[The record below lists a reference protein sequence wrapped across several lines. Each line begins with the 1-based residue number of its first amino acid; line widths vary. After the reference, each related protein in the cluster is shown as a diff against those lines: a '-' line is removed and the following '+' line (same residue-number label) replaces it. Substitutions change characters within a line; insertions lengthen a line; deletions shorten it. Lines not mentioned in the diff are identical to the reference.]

1 METKMVT
8 SSDNQTT
15 SLDGLMSNMNYLVQV
30 AGVNA
35 EGVGECRNITVT
47 TPQCESHTH
56 ISHNTVA
63 TQWLCSRWSYNTFTL
78 KSQIL
83 MNTTLCILI
92 GT

>member
-1 METKMVT
+1 MVPCIHQNEDIIGYSVVYGILGSGHMETKMVT

-47 TPQCESHTH
+47 TPQSESHTH
-56 ISHNTVA
+56 MDT
-63 TQWLCSRWSYNTFTL
+63 TQ
-78 KSQIL
+78 
-83 MNTTLCILI
+83 
-92 GT
+92 